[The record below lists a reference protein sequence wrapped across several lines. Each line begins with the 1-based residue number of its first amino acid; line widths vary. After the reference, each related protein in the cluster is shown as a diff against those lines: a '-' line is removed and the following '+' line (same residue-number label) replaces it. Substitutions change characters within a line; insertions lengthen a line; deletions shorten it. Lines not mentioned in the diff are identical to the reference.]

1 MLGNEIRAA
10 LRAGASDSEIAATA
24 EGNGSQVGGAPGSPT
39 IPKWDIHERVP
50 GQLNDPRMGRL
61 QGKLTVDDPTG
72 LANNPNARISWD
84 ARSNTINII
93 QEVDG
98 KLLRF
103 TVARVKPQIISVGP
117 VQERNITNSVG
128 RGDWIDMRR

>member
-1 MLGNEIRAA
+1 
-10 LRAGASDSEIAATA
+10 
-24 EGNGSQVGGAPGSPT
+24 
-39 IPKWDIHERVP
+39 
-50 GQLNDPRMGRL
+50 MGRL